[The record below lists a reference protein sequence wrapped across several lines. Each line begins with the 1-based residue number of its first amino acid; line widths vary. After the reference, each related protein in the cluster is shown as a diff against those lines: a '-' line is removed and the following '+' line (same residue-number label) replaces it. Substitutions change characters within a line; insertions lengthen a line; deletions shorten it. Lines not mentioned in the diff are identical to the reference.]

1 MDFDK
6 NFKRRL
12 SKKLESNTNS
22 ALKRFPKT

>member
-6 NFKRRL
+6 NFKGRL

-22 ALKRFPKT
+22 AFKSFPKT

>member
-22 ALKRFPKT
+22 AFKSFPKT